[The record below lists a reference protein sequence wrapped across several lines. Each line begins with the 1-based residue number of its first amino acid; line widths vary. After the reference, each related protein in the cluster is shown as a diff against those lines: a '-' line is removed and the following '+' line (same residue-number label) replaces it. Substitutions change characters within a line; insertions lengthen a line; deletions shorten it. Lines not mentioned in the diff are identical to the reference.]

1 MIKFI
6 SKIIILSFF
15 TIIILTSC
23 HSKTVG
29 HRIVGIWEHAGNR
42 VEFTTSGYM
51 KKGDIKYPYTVT
63 DKNVTID
70 DNGEA
75 LVVEYTIN
83 PNGTMTMNGIIYYPV
98 KKGK

>member
-1 MIKFI
+1 MIRFLSKFI
-6 SKIIILSFF
+6 ILFLLALCL
-15 TIIILTSC
+15 LTSC

-29 HRIVGIWEHAGNR
+29 HRIVGIWEHDGNR

-51 KKGDIKYPYTVT
+51 KKGDAKYPYTVT

-70 DNGEA
+70 DNGKA
-75 LVVEYTIN
+75 LVVEYMIN